1 MVFPNWFKIAWW
13 ILLLGALTS
22 LLLSRLAGLLH
33 GSATIFDAVVFV
45 IWICLV
51 LIPVFAEIKIL
62 GFEFKQKIEELKRHI
77 DQQVVALRSDI
88 QTHVDLRSQINPQFN
103 IMSPPSDAQLPRIEE
118 SIRQALKTELSAFG
132 EKLTPLKPSEELADG
147 DALYLFGVRP
157 STGPGKSV

>member
-1 MVFPNWFKIAWW
+1 VVDSAARRADITAAVPVGRSFAWFSND
-13 ILLLGALTS
+13 LRR
-22 LLLSRLAGLLH
+22 SR
-33 GSATIFDAVVFV
+33 
-45 IWICLV
+45 
-51 LIPVFAEIKIL
+51 L